1 MKPAVAKVVNP
12 LGTVVNVH
20 SDDDTDVEICE
31 DIVIHEN
38 CDEALFRPMVV
49 PKVLPHH
56 ERTKRYGDH
65 IITKS
70 LESTT
75 EVAVKILKKNS
86 NATSPKSQFHELP
99 LHKSKGK
106 EKETSKVEKSKNSSA
121 TEQSNAPKPTKP
133 KSKSESKVKID
144 ISDPFIDMPDFKP
157 VTESKSL
164 KEAAKIPIPEP
175 LKEINTTLDSG
186 SKDFNFEVQPLD
198 NEDFFS
204 LENISKVD
212 DFEDVGEREESL
224 MSTSSKTKSK
234 SKSKSSKET
243 FQCFDDSSTNTSE
256 DTAEEKPLPKK
267 TRKPK
272 AKLGVKIANIS
283 KENSKTEKSMD
294 CSAEITLPAPTKK
307 SWSSVA
313 ASKPVAEQLFID
325 SAAKESDLNLDLP
338 KIEFVEEFTLHLPK
352 KSHAPSVVTDLID
365 INTPQEEKADREGS
379 NEDIEEVICGST
391 DLLKIDKSSDDEK
404 GDTSSSPP
412 EITESDD
419 SGKNATIEAVF
430 EELLDSSTVVP
441 TSKSSRRKKRKK

>member
-20 SDDDTDVEICE
+20 SDDDTDVEMCE

-49 PKVLPHH
+49 PKILPHY

-75 EVAVKILKKNS
+75 EVAVKILKKNG
-86 NATSPKSQFHELP
+86 NTTSQKSQFHELS
-99 LHKSKGK
+99 LDKSKGK
-106 EKETSKVEKSKNSSA
+106 EKEIHKVEIVKSTS
-121 TEQSNAPKPTKP
+121 EQSNAPKSTKP
-133 KSKSESKVKID
+133 KAKSESKVKID

-175 LKEINTTLDSG
+175 LKEIDTTLDGS
-186 SKDFNFEVQPLD
+186 SKDFNFDIQPLD
-198 NEDFFS
+198 SEDFFS
-204 LENISKVD
+204 LENTSKVD
-212 DFEDVGEREESL
+212 DFEDIGKQSESL
-224 MSTSSKTKSK
+224 ISTSSKGKKSK
-234 SKSKSSKET
+234 SKTNKEK

-256 DTAEEKPLPKK
+256 DTAEEKPIPKK
-267 TRKPK
+267 SRKPK

-283 KENSKTEKSMD
+283 KENIKTEKTTND

-313 ASKPVAEQLFID
+313 ASKPATNQSFVD
-325 SAAKESDLNLDLP
+325 SVDKESDLNLDLP

-352 KSHAPSVVTDLID
+352 KSQAPCVVTDLID
-365 INTPQEEKADREGS
+365 INTPQEEKAEREDS
-379 NEDIEEVICGST
+379 NEDIEEVICGSI

-404 GDTSSSPP
+404 GDTSSSPA

-419 SGKNATIEAVF
+419 SGKNATIETVF

-441 TSKSSRRKKRKK
+441 TSKSSRKKKRKK